1 MKIATTCKSINLTTD
16 PMDDDSSPIPTRIH
30 RQSLQSIM
38 YYSTVDIGCINA
50 KKKVGLLGVVAVSQ
64 QQSSRAFLF

>member
-16 PMDDDSSPIPTRIH
+16 PMDDDSSPIPTRVH

-50 KKKVGLLGVVAVSQ
+50 KK
-64 QQSSRAFLF
+64 R